1 MAIHL
6 SPEHTRQLQAS
17 IKRYFEEHMD
27 EPIGDLKAGLLLDFC
42 LKEVAPVIYNRAIAD
57 ARTFVEARLTDMDGV
72 CYEPEFTYWQ
82 PKPRGQ
88 SK

>member
-1 MAIHL
+1 MPINI
-6 SPEHTRQLQAS
+6 SPEQTKLLQAS

-27 EPIGDLKAGLLLDFC
+27 EPIGDLQAGLLLDYC
-42 LKEVAPVIYNRAIAD
+42 LKEIGPIVYNRAIAD

-72 CYEPEFTYWQ
+72 CYEPEFTYWR

>member
-1 MAIHL
+1 MPITL
-6 SPEHTRQLQAS
+6 PPETARQLQAS

-42 LKEVAPVIYNRAIAD
+42 LKEIGPVIYNRAIAD

-72 CYEPEFTYWQ
+72 CYEPEFTYWT
-82 PKPRGQ
+82 KT
-88 SK
+88 SKK